1 MPQRTRRQ
9 ALALRNLNG
18 RDTTPSADD
27 SDEGEN
33 DVPEE
38 QHNVAQPRK
47 SRKKPSLRDQLT
59 EREAHIHQLE
69 SSLSTL
75 SADFAQLQIDFA
87 TLSDQNRVLIDQKND
102 LTHANRALKSLKRK
116 TDTYARNELVRRKKR
131 IKRLENDR
139 GVSNDQHSLDMDG
152 MQDAIEEGESR
163 IRELERDLAVA
174 TTELSCRDKHILSLQ
189 STIREKQSSLTSTRQ
204 RVYMFQKQAQRA
216 KLSLAAV
223 RKSYKALK
231 TWHPMKHGQYTSK
244 ARQLAR
250 KLTWTGT
257 AAEKLAYAVESCAEA
272 FGIGLSRNFMS
283 ARTVERANDEGGKYG
298 ELQLGREIAEAP
310 GKYLIGFIESSDS
323 TTHRGMT
330 VECRH
335 ITLPTPSYAPG
346 VDDNDQST
354 WSYETRFVEVAQA
367 LDHTAQSQFEGTKE
381 VANRLAD
388 LYNRSPLSEQE
399 RRTID
404 KNDYWRKKMGE
415 CRDHASDGKKA
426 FELSAAH
433 KKNIIVED
441 LGRAAI
447 EDDADT
453 SGILLAML
461 NMTDDDLMDVGQIS
475 EPELR
480 ALPLMDSR
488 SDEARNA
495 LETQALER
503 KLGEERFNKLTPEQ
517 QKDASTHVFGGC
529 CSHKDMNVVKY
540 GYRAIQAVYAT
551 NDIPAPVLL
560 ANKANTAIIELGS
573 DSDSAAVQKAVDSST
588 SGAIKLLQL
597 LGSLL
602 RHKDRERGYQERAA
616 IYLHER
622 KLELYGVDETG
633 EFPDVSNNRYNCY
646 TKGAREV
653 VCFHGIIVELI
664 TDIVD
669 SKTQSGQENHVEKNI
684 LKGLNCAATM
694 TELVALA
701 LYGTSERPINM
712 LSLTPLHR
720 KLPEFCAQV
729 AADPRILLDATAT
742 HDQLTITGR
751 PIHDTLLLESVKQL
765 LPDLP
770 HFDIIVSAMF
780 SGCNTG
786 WIHFTPEFKI
796 GGTFDCL
803 TPAQRA
809 SLFIPTTND
818 PNEGGLG
825 TYRNYMKVH
834 CNSTAQSFSNETRV
848 QRNNTEAFIV
858 KVCDEAVEKFV
869 MREVRKDGTRGVRAK
884 FKRAWYEK
892 QREKAAAGRKRRAK
906 TAARKKAAAVRLAA
920 IKLELDMKKIEKMT
934 SEALKDQL
942 SVYKNVLNDEELVK
956 KRWKD
961 MTTVAVRRQLVLDA
975 RLRELARW

>member
-116 TDTYARNELVRRKKR
+116 TDTDARDELVRRKKR

-139 GVSNDQHSLDMDG
+139 G
-152 MQDAIEEGESR
+152 
-163 IRELERDLAVA
+163 
-174 TTELSCRDKHILSLQ
+174 
-189 STIREKQSSLTSTRQ
+189 
-204 RVYMFQKQAQRA
+204 RA

-310 GKYLIGFIESSDS
+310 GKYLIGFIESSDG

-480 ALPLMDSR
+480 AL

-701 LYGTSERPINM
+701 LYGTSVSEHYMAAVRGTKERPINM

-906 TAARKKAAAVRLAA
+906 TAARKKAAAARLAA

>member
-1 MPQRTRRQ
+1 MPQRTKRQ
-9 ALALRNLNG
+9 ALALRNLN
-18 RDTTPSADD
+18 RHDTTSSAHD
-27 SDEGEN
+27 SDEDKN
-33 DVPEE
+33 DAPEE
-38 QHNVAQPRK
+38 QPDVAQPPK
-47 SRKKPSLRDQLT
+47 SWKKPSLRDQLT
-59 EREAHIHQLE
+59 EKEAHIHELE

-75 SADFAQLQIDFA
+75 SADFAQLQIDLA
-87 TLSDQNRVLIDQKND
+87 TLSDQNQALIDQKND
-102 LTHANRALKSLKRK
+102 LTKANRALKSLKRK
-116 TDTYARNELVRRKKR
+116 TDADARDDLTRRKKR
-131 IKRLENDR
+131 IKRLENER
-139 GVSNDQHSLDMDG
+139 GVVSDQHSLDMDE
-152 MQDAIEEGESR
+152 MQDDIDERETR
-163 IRELERDLAVA
+163 IRELERKLAVA
-174 TTELSCRDKHILSLQ
+174 TTELQSRGKHIISLQ
-189 STIREKQSSLTSTRQ
+189 STIREKQSSLASTRQ
-204 RVYMFQKQAQRA
+204 RVYIFQKQAQRA
-216 KLSLAAV
+216 KLSLAAI
-223 RKSYKALK
+223 RKAYKALK

-250 KLTWTGT
+250 KLTWSGT

-272 FGIGLSRNFMS
+272 FGIGLSRKFMS

-310 GKYLIGFIESSDS
+310 GKNTFYCFIESSDG

-335 ITLPTPSYAPG
+335 ITLSTPSYAPG
-346 VDDNDQST
+346 VDDNDKST
-354 WSYETRFVEVAQA
+354 WSHETRFVEVAHA
-367 LDHTAQSQFEGTKE
+367 LDHTAQSQFEGTME

-433 KKNIIVED
+433 KKNIILED

-447 EDDADT
+447 EDDMDT

-461 NMTDDDLMDVGQIS
+461 NITDDDLMDVGKIS
-475 EPELR
+475 EPEL
-480 ALPLMDSR
+480 LTL

-503 KLGEERFNKLTPEQ
+503 KLGEERFNKLTSDQ

-529 CSHKDMNVVKY
+529 CSHKDMNIVKY

-669 SKTQSGQENHVEKNI
+669 AKTQSGQENHVERNI

-694 TELVALA
+694 TELHYMAMVR
-701 LYGTSERPINM
+701 GTKDRPINM

-720 KLPEFCAQV
+720 KLPEFCAHV
-729 AADPRILLDATAT
+729 AADPKILLDPNTPL
-742 HDQLTITGR
+742 DQLTISGR
-751 PIHDTLLLESVKQL
+751 PIHDTLLLESIKQL

-770 HFDIIVSAMF
+770 HFDTVVSAMF

-786 WIHFTPEFKI
+786 WIHFTPEFKV

-884 FKRAWYEK
+884 FKRAWYAK
-892 QREKAAAGRKRRAK
+892 QREKAEAGRKRRAK
-906 TAARKKAAAVRLAA
+906 TAARKKAAAARLAA
-920 IKLELDMKKIEKMT
+920 IKLEFSVKKIEKMT

-942 SVYKNVLNDEELVK
+942 SVYKNVLKDEELVK
-956 KRWKD
+956 KLWKE